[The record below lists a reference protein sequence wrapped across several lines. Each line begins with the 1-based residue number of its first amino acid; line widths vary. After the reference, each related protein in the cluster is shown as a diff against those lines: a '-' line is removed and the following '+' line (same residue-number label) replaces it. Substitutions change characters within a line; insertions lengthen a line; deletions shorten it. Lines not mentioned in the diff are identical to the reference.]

1 MGCKEGVGSL
11 REYRKKRRFPN
22 TPEPEGRRFVV
33 QEHHARIVHWDF
45 RLEMEGV
52 LRSWALPKGP
62 SLDPGVKRLAVLVE
76 DHPLEYAEFEGMIP
90 RGNYGAGTVMV
101 WDLGTYEC
109 REGDPGEAFRTG
121 KLTLVLHGH
130 KLRGGFHL
138 VRTARH
144 GGRDWLLWKAKDA
157 YALPGYDPSGTRSV
171 LSGRTV
177 EEIRK
182 GSGPTD
188 PQDPDPFPEP
198 FPPMLAE
205 TAAEP
210 FDDPGWYFEPKWDG
224 IRALAFVRGGKA
236 RQVELFNR
244 SLRPVQDRYPELGEA
259 LRRLPPCVLDG
270 EVIVPDEEGRPDFAR
285 LQQRMHLV
293 DAEQVRRAA
302 REVPAR
308 YVVFDVLYWDGRDL
322 RPRPF
327 EERRRVLEAV
337 PLHPPLLRGEA
348 VREEGRALFTVVCA
362 HGLEGVV
369 AKRAD
374 APYLPGVRSH
384 RWLKVKA
391 RQTEEAVVVGFTRG
405 RGYRAAGFGALVLA
419 QRDPEGRMVHVGQV
433 GGGFRDAEVRQLRSL
448 LEPLVVRDCPLS
460 SEEVP
465 RGVTWVK
472 PQVVVEVQ
480 HAGRTLEGKLRFPVF
495 VRVREDRTAEDVRGA
510 STPLRES
517 VGDFGASRPI
527 CREALPEQASK
538 PLPFAFTNLD
548 KVYFP
553 QAGLTKGD
561 VVEYY
566 RAVARWILPHLRD
579 RPLTLRRF
587 PEGVEGP
594 DFFQKDVSDA
604 PAFVRTVRLWSDQG
618 GRDLQAVVCQD
629 EATLLW
635 LVQMGCIEMHA
646 WFSRTL
652 PIPGWAASTE
662 FAGSEEALER
672 SVLDYPDFVVFDL
685 DPFLLPEGEGLRKR
699 GREYDP
705 DYSRR
710 GFEAARQG
718 ALWLRDALSALGL
731 HSFVKTSGKTGL
743 HVFVPVRRVYTYRE
757 THTFAKTVCGWLA
770 RQHPDLLTVAWRVRD
785 RVGKVFLDYNQNV
798 RGKTLAVAYSLRPTP
813 QATVSLPVTWEELE
827 AGFDPLE
834 GSAST
839 VPARLEERGDPWQD
853 ILAHSQALPSP

>member
-1 MGCKEGVGSL
+1 VGRREGAGSL
-11 REYRKKRRFPN
+11 REYRARRDFRN

-33 QEHHARIVHWDF
+33 QEHHARTVHWDF

-62 SLDPGVKRLAVLVE
+62 SLDPAVKRLAVLVE
-76 DHPLEYAEFEGMIP
+76 DHPLDYGEFEGVIP
-90 RGNYGAGTVMV
+90 PGNYGAGTVMV
-101 WDLGTYEC
+101 WDRGTYEC
-109 REGDPGEAFRTG
+109 REGDPAKAFRAG
-121 KLTLVLHGH
+121 KLTLVLHGQ
-130 KLRGGFHL
+130 KLQGGFHL
-138 VRTARH
+138 VRTPRH
-144 GGRDWLLWKAKDA
+144 GGRDWLLWKARDA
-157 YALPGYDPSGTRSV
+157 YAVPGYDPSGTRSV

-177 EEIRK
+177 EEIRR
-182 GSGPTD
+182 SAPPD
-188 PQDPDPFPEP
+188 PEGPDPFPEP

-205 TAAEP
+205 TAEP
-210 FDDPGWYFEPKWDG
+210 FDDPAWYFEPKWDG

-236 RQVELFNR
+236 RQVQLLNR
-244 SLRPVQDRYPELGEA
+244 SLRPVQDRYPELREA

-302 REVPAR
+302 REMPAR
-308 YVVFDVLYWDGRDL
+308 YVGLDVLYWDGRDL
-322 RPRPF
+322 RSRPF
-327 EERRRVLEAV
+327 EERRRVLETV

-348 VREEGRALFTVVCA
+348 VRGEGKALFAAACA

-374 APYLPGVRSH
+374 TPYLPGVRSH

-391 RQTEEAVVVGFTRG
+391 KQTEEAVVVGFTRG
-405 RGYRAAGFGALVLA
+405 RGYRAASFGALVLA
-419 QRDPEGRMVHVGQV
+419 QWDPQGRLVHVGQV
-433 GGGFRDAEVRQLRSL
+433 GGGFREEEVHRLRRL

-472 PQVVVEVQ
+472 PQVVVEVR
-480 HAGRTLEGKLRFPVF
+480 HAGRTPEGKLRFPVF
-495 VRVREDRTAEDVRGA
+495 VRVREDRTAEDVQG
-510 STPLRES
+510 T
-517 VGDFGASRPI
+517 SRP
-527 CREALPEQASK
+527 LH
-538 PLPFAFTNLD
+538 FTFTHLD

-561 VVEYY
+561 VVDYY
-566 RAVARWILPHLRD
+566 GAVARWILPHLRD
-579 RPLTLRRF
+579 RPLTLRRY
-587 PEGVEGP
+587 PEGVGGP
-594 DFFQKDVSDA
+594 DFFQKDVPDA
-604 PAFVRTVRLWSDQG
+604 PPFVRTVRLWSDQG
-618 GRDLQAVVCQD
+618 GRDLHAVVCQD

-635 LVQMGCIEMHA
+635 LVQMGCIELHA
-646 WFSRTL
+646 WFSRTS
-652 PIPGWAASTE
+652 PIPGSAASTE
-662 FAGSEEALER
+662 FAGSAEALEG
-672 SVLDYPDFVVFDL
+672 SVLNYPDYVVFDL
-685 DPFLLPEGEGLRKR
+685 DPFLLPEGEELRKR
-699 GREYDP
+699 GKEYDP

-743 HVFVPVRRVYTYRE
+743 HVFVPVRREYTFRE
-757 THTFAKTVCGWLA
+757 THAFAKTVCGWLA

-813 QATVSLPVTWEELE
+813 QATVSLPLRWEELE
-827 AGFDPLE
+827 AGFDPLQ
-834 GSAST
+834 ANATT
-839 VPARLEERGDPWQD
+839 VPARLRERGDPWQD
-853 ILAHSQALPSP
+853 ILAYAQTLPSP